1 MCKGLTY
8 DTEKSEELVIRSSLV
23 PPLLFGL
30 LLRKGPLV
38 RVNDGRWS
46 HHQSTIAPTQIPSL

>member
-1 MCKGLTY
+1 MCTGLTY
-8 DTEKSEELVIRSSLV
+8 NTESEEVVIRSSLV
-23 PPLLFGL
+23 PPLPFGL

-46 HHQSTIAPTQIPSL
+46 HHQSMTAPTQIPSL